1 MILLAGGGTGG
12 HVFPLVALAEALA
25 EVAPDEEVRFVGTAK
40 GLEARVIPE
49 RGWQLETLSIEPMKG
64 RSLFGAARGGMIAG
78 AAVVRALALVA
89 KLRPRLCVSVGGY
102 AAGPIGVASAT
113 LNVPLA
119 LLEPNRVAGLTQRL
133 LSPLSKRVYVGFRE
147 AITGNKARAL
157 GIPIRRGFSPRPA
170 EARGDRPLRL
180 FVTGGSQG
188 AQHLNETMPE
198 VVSRLIARGASL
210 EVVHQ
215 AGRGRSEPVQRA
227 YGDRAKVIE
236 FVEDVPARLAWAD
249 LVVARSGAL
258 TCAELCAIG
267 RAAVLVPYPYAAD
280 DHQAANADTL
290 AASGAAIAIRQ
301 KDATAERLVEAIG
314 GLYAD
319 DVTRLAMADAA
330 RARGVPDA
338 ARRIA
343 EDLLEI
349 MSPPQ
354 RGAFEEGKR

>member
-40 GLEARVIPE
+40 GLEARVIPA
-49 RGWQLETLSIEPMKG
+49 RGWTLETLSIEPMKG

-133 LSPLSKRVYVGFRE
+133 LTPLAKRVYVGFRE
-147 AITGNKARAL
+147 AITGKKARAL
-157 GIPIRRGFSPRPA
+157 GIPIRRGFTPRAA
-170 EARGDRPLRL
+170 EARGERPLRL
-180 FVTGGSQG
+180 FITGGSQG
-188 AQHLNETMPE
+188 AQHLNETMPD
-198 VVSRLIARGASL
+198 VVARLIARGASL

-227 YGDRAKVIE
+227 YGDRARVIE
-236 FVEDVPARLAWAD
+236 FVEDVPTQLAWAD

-267 RAAVLVPYPYAAD
+267 RAAVFVPYPYAAD
-280 DHQAANADTL
+280 DHQAANAETL
-290 AASGAAIAIRQ
+290 AAAGAAIAIRQ

-314 GLYAD
+314 GLYDD
-319 DVTRLAMADAA
+319 DVARLAMADAA

-349 MSPPQ
+349 MK
-354 RGAFEEGKR
+354 GAR